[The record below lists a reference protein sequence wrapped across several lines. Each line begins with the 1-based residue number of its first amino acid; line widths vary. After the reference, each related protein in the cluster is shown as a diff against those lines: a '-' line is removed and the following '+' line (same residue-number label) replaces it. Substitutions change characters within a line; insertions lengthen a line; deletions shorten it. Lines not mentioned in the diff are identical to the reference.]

1 LQAAWREVDS
11 DGGIYP
17 VHERAVRPDPAVRPG
32 RYLIYV
38 GFFTVKGG
46 WGIAIGVVGFV
57 PIIMALWG
65 RCLAEFI
72 RIPIPF

>member
-1 LQAAWREVDS
+1 MKGFIQFMNA
-11 DGGIYP
+11 P
-17 VHERAVRPDPAVRPG
+17 FG
-32 RYLIYV
+32 RILRFALGVILVYV

-46 WGIAIGVVGFV
+46 WGIVIGVVGFV

-72 RIPIPF
+72 GIPIPF